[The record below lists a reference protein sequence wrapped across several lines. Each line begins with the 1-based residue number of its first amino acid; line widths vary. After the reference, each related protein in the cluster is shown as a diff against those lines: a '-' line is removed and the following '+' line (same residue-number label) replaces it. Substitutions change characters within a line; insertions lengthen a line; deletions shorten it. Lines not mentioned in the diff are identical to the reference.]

1 MSQIEISGCRYY
13 DLTIETGKLY
23 EVWLTHDGEPEAC
36 VAIRDITPTKE
47 SSRPF
52 DIWEVLV
59 GSQLKRIASNN
70 IFEVGKSTRPPETLA
85 HKTPMPTIFTMDF
98 TYDKKEDKP

>member
-1 MSQIEISGCRYY
+1 MSQ
-13 DLTIETGKLY
+13 IETGKLY
-23 EVWLTHDGEPEAC
+23 EVWLSHDGLPEAC
-36 VAIRDITPTKE
+36 VAIRDVTPAKE

-70 IFEVGKSTRPPETLA
+70 IFEVGKSTRPPVTG
-85 HKTPMPTIFTMDF
+85 TYSMPTPAIFSMDF
-98 TYDKKEDKP
+98 TYSKKEDKP

>member
-1 MSQIEISGCRYY
+1 MSQ
-13 DLTIETGKLY
+13 IETGKLY
-23 EVWLTHDGEPEAC
+23 EVWLSHDGLPEVC
-36 VAIRDITPTKE
+36 VAIRDVTPAKE

-70 IFEVGKSTRPPETLA
+70 IFEVCKSTCPPKPVAYNMPL
-85 HKTPMPTIFTMDF
+85 PTIFNLDF
-98 TYDKKEDKP
+98 TYDKKRR

>member
-1 MSQIEISGCRYY
+1 MSQ
-13 DLTIETGKLY
+13 IETGKLY

-36 VAIRDITPTKE
+36 VAIRDVTPTKE

-85 HKTPMPTIFTMDF
+85 YKLPLPTIFTMDL
-98 TYDKKEDKP
+98 TYGKKEDKP

>member
-1 MSQIEISGCRYY
+1 MSQ
-13 DLTIETGKLY
+13 IETGKLY
-23 EVWLTHDGEPEAC
+23 EVWLSHDGLPEAC
-36 VAIRDITPTKE
+36 VAIRDVTPTKE

-70 IFEVGKSTRPPETLA
+70 IFEVGKSTRPPKPA
-85 HKTPMPTIFTMDF
+85 AYNMPMPAIFNLDF
-98 TYDKKEDKP
+98 AYGKKEDKP